1 MEPWI
6 RIVGFGGMVLSA
18 WIKFRRLVLL
28 LERSGEYEVRVV
40 KSEERVNVWGL

>member
-1 MEPWI
+1 M
-6 RIVGFGGMVLSA
+6 VGFGGMVLRA
-18 WIKFRRLVLL
+18 WIRFRRLVLF